1 MCLSKRL
8 TFCVNLN
15 NGVFKMNHVKNIG
28 KAIKNSKTFA
38 KSTLTAITIDCGVSA
53 KAKRSQD
60 KMVNILWNEGHT
72 WQSMVSPKT
81 KDKDGQFVNPIS
93 DEQWTAL
100 KYAMGAGLN
109 PRAVGYLTRSA
120 KTLTDSQKLAKS
132 KLITDIGSKM
142 QDYKVQLVRK
152 ENQIENGGN
161 TPKKTFEEGITH
173 ACDTLLT
180 RIEKT
185 QKASCDLIELS
196 EAIRK
201 VKAIASKKVDV
212 SF

>member
-1 MCLSKRL
+1 
-8 TFCVNLN
+8 
-15 NGVFKMNHVKNIG
+15 MNHVKTIG
-28 KAIKNSKTFA
+28 KAIKNSKSFA
-38 KSTLTAITIDCGVSA
+38 KSTLSAITIDCGVSA

-60 KMVNILWNEGHT
+60 KVVNILWNEGHR
-72 WQSMVSPKT
+72 WQDMVSPKT
-81 KDKDGQFVNPIS
+81 KDASGSFVNPMS

-100 KYAMGAGLN
+100 KFSMAVGLN
-109 PRAVGYLTRSA
+109 PKAVAYLTRSA
-120 KTLTDSQKLAKS
+120 KTLTDSQKSTKS
-132 KLITDIGSKM
+132 RLISDIGGKCK
-142 QDYKVQLVRK
+142 DYKDQLVRK
-152 ENQIENGGN
+152 ENQLSNGGN

-201 VKAIASKKVDV
+201 VKAIALKKNDI